1 MESYANNGYYSIFK
15 KPIFH
20 RPIEV
25 ARQLRNE
32 PSPHFSVISAM
43 EPGAERGV
51 HSQSNYKLQSI
62 LLSDLGWNVIL
73 MVADNGEHDEKL
85 ETSNRNIGRVICGY
99 FVIFRTMAKNR
110 SSR

>member
-1 MESYANNGYYSIFK
+1 MESYTTNGYYSIFK

-51 HSQSNYKLQSI
+51 HSQ
-62 LLSDLGWNVIL
+62 
-73 MVADNGEHDEKL
+73 
-85 ETSNRNIGRVICGY
+85 R
-99 FVIFRTMAKNR
+99 
-110 SSR
+110 